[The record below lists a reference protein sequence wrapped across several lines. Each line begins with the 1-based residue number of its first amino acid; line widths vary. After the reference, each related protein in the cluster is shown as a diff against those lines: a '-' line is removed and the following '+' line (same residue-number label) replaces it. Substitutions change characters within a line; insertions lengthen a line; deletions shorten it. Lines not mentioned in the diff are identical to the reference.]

1 MLTLSY
7 TAGEHLSLLLAEAD
21 APNDAVFRFVS
32 EDDGVNLEIDTV
44 RPGDTTFDHGEKA
57 VLAID
62 DEVSELLAD
71 MKLDVKVTGEDP
83 ELVLIEQFEG
93 DDWGD

>member
-7 TAGEHLSLLLAEAD
+7 IACERLDQMLAEAD
-21 APNDAVFRFVS
+21 APDDAVFRFVS

-44 RPGDTTFDHGEKA
+44 RSGDTTFDHGEKA

-83 ELVLIEQFEG
+83 ELVLIEKFEG